1 MYLQRSPIEGDIQ
14 TRNNCNRTKVEK
26 AGKHLVFLSSC
37 NGTNSYHKSLLRIF
51 SLACPLTLPIL
62 FALSLI
68 LSISLLTSLWTQSSH
83 YYCHFHSLPSSSSST
98 THTVVTMHLWISPQ
112 PLFPLNTRII
122 FPKYD
127 LIRSHWLK
135 SPSSSLL
142 PRSQTSLL
150 RCPPI
155 FVYLYAFLLVSDVFF
170 PPGKDYP
177 ARFSSNAH
185 STVKSS
191 WHPQA
196 KLDALS
202 NLWTVMFLW
211 LLVQELL
218 FLHPQWSA
226 WNTVGAMNSLLN
238 GWCQEEALKPLR
250 TPLTKIPRV
259 CWVPSLAL
267 SLFFFFHYN
276 IIHWGSILIGRHLT
290 SLWKKWEESLFV
302 NFPLCQFDW
311 TRAF

>member
-1 MYLQRSPIEGDIQ
+1 M
-14 TRNNCNRTKVEK
+14 
-26 AGKHLVFLSSC
+26 
-37 NGTNSYHKSLLRIF
+37 SLLRIF
-51 SLACPLTLPIL
+51 SLSCALTLPIL
-62 FALSLI
+62 FALSLT
-68 LSISLLTSLWTQSSH
+68 LSISLLTSLWAVLPLLWP
-83 YYCHFHSLPSSSSST
+83 YSLPSFKLIFYRSHGCDNAFVDPSSP
-98 THTVVTMHLWISPQ
+98 TH

-122 FPKYD
+122 FPKHN

-142 PRSQTSLL
+142 PRSQTQLL
-150 RCPPI
+150 MCPSI
-155 FVYLYAFLLVSDVFF
+155 FVYLSTFLPVFDVFF

-177 ARFSSNAH
+177 ARSSSNAH
-185 STVKSS
+185 STVKPS

-196 KLDALS
+196 KLDAVS
-202 NLWTVMFLW
+202 NIWTVMFLW
-211 LLVQELL
+211 LLVQRLL
-218 FLHPQWSA
+218 FLHSQWSA

-238 GWCQEEALKPLR
+238 GWCQEEALKHLR

-267 SLFFFFHYN
+267 S
-276 IIHWGSILIGRHLT
+276 R
-290 SLWKKWEESLFV
+290 SLAKKWKVSLFV